1 MTDQITQLEKEIE
14 EIKSQKEDM
23 TKQIEVLKEKN
34 EAKERE

>member
-1 MTDQITQLEKEIE
+1 MTDQIAQLEKEIE

-23 TKQIEVLKEKN
+23 TKQIEVLKEQN

>member
-23 TKQIEVLKEKN
+23 MKEIEVLKEKN
-34 EAKERE
+34 EAKKRE

>member
-23 TKQIEVLKEKN
+23 MKEIDVLKEKN